1 MTLTEKEFNELR
13 EFMYNK
19 FGVNLKGK
27 QVLIEGRLSSM
38 LTKRGYTN
46 FTDYIRDL
54 KADRTGNEESL
65 VVSRLTTNFTYFLRE
80 NVHYEFMTREILP
93 NLNHRE
99 LNVWSAACS
108 SGEEP
113 YSIAMV
119 ATDYFTKNH
128 QAVNIHINASDISN
142 HVLTLAREGQY
153 SIDMISKLPEAW
165 VKQYMSVQPDGSYRV
180 SDKLKKLV
188 TFRYFNLMA
197 TTGWARA
204 SYDILFC
211 RNVMI
216 YFDQPTRQ
224 SLSKRLFEAVKP
236 GGYLFIGTSES
247 LVSLK
252 TDFEYVKP
260 AIYRKPL

>member
-13 EFMYNK
+13 DYMYYK

-27 QVLIEGRLSSM
+27 QVLIEGRLSPM
-38 LTKRGYTN
+38 LKKRGYTN

-54 KADRTGNEESL
+54 KSDKTGNEESL
-65 VVSRLTTNFTYFLRE
+65 VVSKLTTNFTYFLRE

-93 NLNHRE
+93 KLERWE

-119 ATDYFTKNH
+119 ATDYFTKNR
-128 QAVNIHINASDISN
+128 QVANIRINASDISN

-153 SIDMISKLPEAW
+153 SIDMINKLPEEW
-165 VKQYMSVQPDGSYRV
+165 VKRYMVSQSDGFYRV
-180 SDKLKKLV
+180 NDALKKLV
-188 TFRYFNLMA
+188 TFRYFNLME
-197 TTGWARA
+197 TVGWPRSA
-204 SYDILFC
+204 YDILFC

-252 TDFEYVKP
+252 TSFEYVKP
-260 AIYRKPL
+260 AIYRKPR